1 MGKDKIKKIKHK
13 RKKINK
19 YRIRKIF
26 FWLVLILSFIIGFLC
41 FFKYSKKPVAVR
53 FIRAGI
59 CGAIKQP
66 AVYNLR
72 EGSDLSMLI
81 RLAKGFTF
89 DADVSKIDLDLII
102 KHDSIYHIP
111 EGTTDN
117 RRAFYQDSIIY
128 ELNQQTSQIFN
139 NISKEIS
146 DELSEKE
153 IKHHSIL
160 YIGLPAVF
168 VLIDY
173 YPEYSRINF
182 THIPHSTVFLH
193 NEYRISDIFFIYD
206 IYPTMRLLE
215 NKLKQKIDYY
225 LIQDRFLFID
235 MIDVLG
241 GVDIKLD
248 KPYADSYHLQPMKQ
262 RLDGFHAWEYIR
274 FLDWRNFKMDFSS
287 GRDMNLITHDNFKAN
302 ASEWERIYE
311 ERNQRQRYVLQGMRK
326 SFISL
331 SSSEQLRVLSEFSEI
346 FQTDMTKEFLFELY
360 KDILQTPH
368 FSFGSIPGYYV
379 HQKEKLFFYPDLPD
393 FEMLRKQMIRTYL
406 EKRQD
411 KSQTIY

>member
-1 MGKDKIKKIKHK
+1 MGKDKIKKKKHK

-19 YRIRKIF
+19 YKKRKVF
-26 FWLVLILSFIIGFLC
+26 FWIVLLLLFIIGGSC
-41 FFKYSKKPVAVR
+41 IYKHGKKPVAVR

-81 RLAKGFTF
+81 RLAKGLTY

-102 KHDSIYHIP
+102 RHDSIYHIP
-111 EGTTDN
+111 EGTIDGG
-117 RRAFYQDSIIY
+117 RALYQDSILY
-128 ELNQQTSQIFN
+128 ELNLQTSHTFN
-139 NISKEIS
+139 SISKEIS
-146 DELSEKE
+146 AEFSEKE
-153 IKHHSIL
+153 IKHYSIL

-193 NEYRISDIFFIYD
+193 NEYRIADIFFIYD

-235 MIDVLG
+235 MIDALG
-241 GVDIKLD
+241 GVEIKLD

-287 GRDMNLITHDNFKAN
+287 GRDMNLITQDNFKAN

-331 SSSEQLRVLSEFSEI
+331 SSSEQLRVLTEFSKI

-360 KDILQTPH
+360 KDILHTPL
-368 FSFGSIPGYYV
+368 FSFGCIPGYYI
-379 HQKEKLFFYPDLPD
+379 HEKEKLFFYPDMPD
-393 FEMLRKQMIRTYL
+393 FEMLRKQMIRSYL